1 MDKSRWGKLFLL
13 AILVVGSSLFIAFEQ
28 KKRTEPEKAP
38 LNILLFTAD
47 DLDRNSL
54 GCYGSQVPD
63 ISPNL
68 DKFAGQSLR
77 FEHAFVNAAIC
88 APSRGIL
95 ATGLYGHNSGVMG
108 FMKMKSGSGI
118 PVLPEILKA
127 NNYEVGILSKVGH
140 SSPKPEFQW
149 DFVLDQGELGDGR
162 SPKTYYQ
169 KTKEF
174 LEQARKNG
182 KPFYF
187 MVNSD
192 DPHRPYHNPEE
203 PLTKGA
209 EAPSRIY
216 SPDEITVP
224 GFVTDLPEVRKELSH
239 YYNSTR
245 RLDDTFGKV
254 MQALEESGQAEN
266 TLVLFLSDNGIAIPF
281 AKANTY
287 YASNRT
293 PFLVRW
299 PGVVKPGVVNTKDL
313 ISTVDY
319 FTTILD
325 ALKIPFTGK
334 SDGRSFLPLL
344 QGKSQTGRDKIFTQI
359 DTKQAGGPTPM
370 RSIITANYSY
380 IFNAWADGERV
391 YRNNNEGR
399 TMKAMEAAAAT
410 NPAAAERVK
419 TFRLR
424 SAEELYDLNKDPDGL
439 HNLVKDAAFKNRV
452 EVSRKDLELWMIK
465 TKDPL
470 LKVFQ
475 NRNSPDLMLSAFY
488 EVYPFARKADLNKAN
503 YSVGKAGAD

>member
-1 MDKSRWGKLFLL
+1 MKKFGWARASWSVLL
-13 AILVVGSSLFIAFEQ
+13 LVTSSLFIAFRYEDRAVQ
-28 KKRTEPEKAP
+28 KAP

-54 GCYGSQVPD
+54 GCYGGKVPD
-63 ISPNL
+63 ISPNI
-68 DKFAGQSLR
+68 DRFASQSIR

-95 ATGLYGHNSGVMG
+95 ATGLYCHNSGVMG
-108 FMKMKSGSGI
+108 FMKMKPGSGI
-118 PVLPEILKA
+118 PVLPELLKA
-127 NNYEVGILSKVGH
+127 NSYEVGILSKVSH
-140 SSPKPEFQW
+140 STPKPELEW
-149 DFVLDQGELGDGR
+149 DYIQDQADLGNGR
-162 SPKTYYQ
+162 SPSTYYR

-174 LEQARKNG
+174 LEQARKKG

-192 DPHRPYHNPEE
+192 DPHRPYHNPDE

-224 GFVTDLPEVRKELSH
+224 GFVSDLPEVRTELSH

-299 PGVVKPGVVNTKDL
+299 PGVIKPGVVNSKDL

-325 ALKIPFTGK
+325 ALKIPFKGK

-344 QGKSQTGRDKIFTQI
+344 VGKEQVGRDKIFTQI

-370 RSIITANYSY
+370 RSIVTANYSY

-391 YRNNNEGR
+391 YRNNNEGK
-399 TMKAMEAAAAT
+399 TMKAMEIAAAT
-410 NPAAAERVK
+410 DPAVAERVK
-419 TFRLR
+419 MFRLR
-424 SAEELYDLNKDPDGL
+424 STEELYDLATDPDGL
-439 HNLVKDAAFKNRV
+439 TNLVQEPAHRKRV
-452 EVSRKDLELWMIK
+452 ETARKELEQWMVK

-475 NRNSPDLMLSAFY
+475 NRNSPALMLSSFY
-488 EVYPFARKADLNKAN
+488 EAYPFAKKADLDKAN
-503 YSVGKAGAD
+503 YSVGRVGSE

>member
-1 MDKSRWGKLFLL
+1 MKSPLVKIGVLAFLFISAGLFL
-13 AILVVGSSLFIAFEQ
+13 SFQKQKFIPKQ
-28 KKRTEPEKAP
+28 KKP

-54 GCYGSQVPD
+54 GCYGSKVPD
-63 ISPNL
+63 ISPNI
-68 DKFAGQSLR
+68 DKFASQSLR

-108 FMKMKSGSGI
+108 FMKMKPGSTV
-118 PVLPEILKA
+118 PILVELLRA
-127 NNYEVGILSKVGH
+127 HNYELGILSKVGH
-140 SSPKPEFQW
+140 STPKDEFKW
-149 DFVLDQGELGDGR
+149 DYTFDQADLGDGR
-162 SPKTYYQ
+162 SPRSYYERTKAFFAQASQ
-169 KTKEF
+169 K
-174 LEQARKNG
+174 G

-192 DPHRPYHNPEE
+192 DPHRPYHNPKE
-203 PLTKGA
+203 PLKNGA

-224 GFVTDLPEVRKELSH
+224 GFVTDLPKVRLELSH

-254 MQALEESGQAEN
+254 MQALEESGQAGN

-299 PGVVKPGVVNTKDL
+299 PGVTKAGVVNTRDL
-313 ISTVDY
+313 VSTVDY
-319 FTTILD
+319 FATVLDILQ
-325 ALKIPFTGK
+325 IPFAGK
-334 SDGRSFLPLL
+334 TNGRSFQPLL
-344 QGKSQTGRDKIFTQI
+344 KGKPQAGRDKIFTQI

-370 RSIITANYSY
+370 RSIITQGFSY
-380 IFNAWADGERV
+380 IYNAWADGERV
-391 YRNNNEGR
+391 YKNNNEGM
-399 TMKAMEAAAAT
+399 TMRAIEEAAAT
-410 NPAAAERVK
+410 NPNAAERVK
-419 TFRLR
+419 TFRYR
-424 SAEELYDLNKDPDGL
+424 AAEELYDLKKDPDEL
-439 HNLVKDAAFKNRV
+439 HNLISDPKFTAKAEAFRKELEQWMLKNN
-452 EVSRKDLELWMIK
+452 
-465 TKDPL
+465 DPL

-475 NRNSPDLMLSAFY
+475 NRKDSKTMLAAFY
-488 EVYPFARKADLNKAN
+488 EAYPAARRADANKAN
-503 YSVGKAGAD
+503 YSIGKAGEE

>member
-1 MDKSRWGKLFLL
+1 MGIPKQYIIGLL
-13 AILVVGSSLFIAFEQ
+13 LGAGMVGSMCMAFRAQSIAV
-28 KKRTEPEKAP
+28 PETKP

-54 GCYGSQVPD
+54 GCYGSKVPD
-63 ISPNL
+63 ISPNI
-68 DKFAGQSLR
+68 DRFASQSLR

-108 FMKMKSGSGI
+108 FMKMKSGS
-118 PVLPEILKA
+118 PHPLLFELLRTQ
-127 NNYEVGILSKVGH
+127 NYELGILSKVGH
-140 SSPKPEFQW
+140 STPKNDFSWDYVFDQPEM
-149 DFVLDQGELGDGR
+149 GDGR
-162 SPKTYYQ
+162 SPTVYYQ
-169 KTKEF
+169 RAKTF
-174 LEQARKNG
+174 FEQTAKKG

-192 DPHRPYHNPEE
+192 DPHRPYHNPAQ

-216 SPDEITVP
+216 KPYEIDVP
-224 GFVTDLPEVRKELSH
+224 GFVTDLPKVREELSY

-293 PFLVRW
+293 PLLIRW
-299 PGVVKPGVVNTKDL
+299 PGVVKAGTVNSSDL

-319 FTTILD
+319 FATILD
-325 ALKIPFTGK
+325 VLKISFKGK
-334 SDGRSFLPLL
+334 TDGRSFFPLL
-344 QGKSQTGRDKIFTQI
+344 SGRKQAGRDKIFTQI

-370 RSIITANYSY
+370 RSLVTADYSY

-391 YRNNNEGR
+391 YRNNNEGL
-399 TMKAMEAAAAT
+399 TMRAMEEAAAS

-419 TFRLR
+419 TFRYR
-424 SAEELYDLNKDPDGL
+424 SQEELYDLKKDPDGL
-439 HNLVKDAAFKNRV
+439 HNLADNPQFKARL
-452 EVSRKDLELWMIK
+452 EACRKDLQVWMK
-465 TKDPL
+465 EHNDPL
-470 LKVFQ
+470 LAVFQ
-475 NRNSPDLMLSAFY
+475 NRNHSDRLQEAFY
-488 EVYPFARKADLNKAN
+488 RAYPAARRFDTNKAN
-503 YSVGKAGAD
+503 YSIGKADGD

>member
-1 MDKSRWGKLFLL
+1 MKRSLINISFLSIIFIFSGLLL
-13 AILVVGSSLFIAFEQ
+13 AFQNTKTVPKEA
-28 KKRTEPEKAP
+28 KP

-54 GCYGSQVPD
+54 GCYGSKVQD
-63 ISPNL
+63 ISPNI
-68 DKFAGQSLR
+68 DKFASQSLR

-95 ATGLYGHNSGVMG
+95 ATGLYGHNSGVTG
-108 FMKMKSGSGI
+108 FVKMKPGSQI
-118 PVLPEILKA
+118 PILVELLRA
-127 NNYEVGILSKVGH
+127 QNYELGILSKVGH
-140 SSPKPEFQW
+140 STPKADFKW
-149 DFVLDQGELGDGR
+149 DFMFDQSDLGDGR
-162 SPKTYYQ
+162 SPKAYYE
-169 KTKEF
+169 KTKAF
-174 LEQARKNG
+174 FAQASQKG

-192 DPHRPYHNPEE
+192 DPHRPYHNPKE
-203 PLTKGA
+203 PLKNGA

-216 SPDEITVP
+216 SPNEITVP
-224 GFVTDLPEVRKELSH
+224 GFVTDLPKVRQELSY

-254 MQALEESGQAEN
+254 MQALEESGEAEN
-266 TLVLFLSDNGIAIPF
+266 TLVIFLSDNGIAIPF

-299 PGVVKPGVVNTKDL
+299 PKVTKAGTVNNKDL

-319 FTTILD
+319 FATVLD
-325 ALKIPFTGK
+325 ILKIPFTGK
-334 SDGRSFLPLL
+334 TNGRSFLPLL
-344 QGKSQTGRDKIFTQI
+344 EGKTQTGRDKIFTQI

-370 RSIITANYSY
+370 RSVVTSDFSY

-391 YRNNNEGR
+391 YRNNNEGL
-399 TMKAMEAAAAT
+399 TMKALEEAAAN

-419 TFRLR
+419 TFRYR
-424 SAEELYDLNKDPDGL
+424 SGEELYDLKKDPDGL
-439 HNLVKDAAFKNRV
+439 HNLANVPAFKSRV
-452 EVSRKDLELWMIK
+452 QSSRKDLEAWMTK
-465 TKDPL
+465 TDDPL

-475 NRNSPDLMLSAFY
+475 NRNSPKVMLEAFY
-488 EVYPFARKADLNKAN
+488 EVYPGARKADLDKAN
-503 YSVGKAGAD
+503 YSVGKAFEE